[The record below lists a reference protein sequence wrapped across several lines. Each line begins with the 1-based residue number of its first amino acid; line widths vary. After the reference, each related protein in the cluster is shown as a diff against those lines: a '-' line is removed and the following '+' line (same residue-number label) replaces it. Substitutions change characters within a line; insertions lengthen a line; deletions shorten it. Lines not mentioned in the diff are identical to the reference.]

1 VTLGDATTTGTLAI
15 TQNITSARTVTLNAG
30 GGIFALF
37 GETLTL
43 SGQVTGSGGFT
54 VASPG
59 SVFLRNATNNYSGGT
74 TIASGSVIAG
84 AANVFGTGAIAIKAA
99 GLLDLNNNSQ
109 SIPSLSDGGDVHGG
123 AIRNSDAGTAVLTIG
138 SDNSN
143 SAFSGVIEEG
153 ISVTKA
159 GTGTL
164 VLSGAN
170 TYTGGT
176 TIDAGI
182 LQVGVD
188 TVGSHGAIT
197 SSAIGTGA
205 LTLDGGTL
213 QFGGAYTIANDI
225 ALGTSSGTIDA
236 NGYFVQLRG
245 DITGSTGITFADSG
259 AGRSF
264 TVLSGNNTYS
274 GTTTIASGTVDL
286 ASATALSANSDY
298 DVIDGGAAGGAGEL
312 DMNGFSGTIRSL
324 AGNAG
329 GQIYN
334 GGADATLTIA
344 PASGTTTFAG
354 TIADAGAGHALTLVM
369 NGAPGSK
376 EILSG
381 ANTYAGGTTISGGI
395 LGVGSN
401 TALGTGTVTLNSGTL
416 QAEGVYVVA
425 NAIDIDANG
434 GTIDA
439 NDKALYLNGG
449 IGNGTNGNTGTLT
462 FADMS
467 GLNTGV
473 IVLESASTYSGAV
486 VIDSGVA
493 VGEGGGNMLPGGAY
507 TVNGTLY
514 SLGPQTI
521 SSLTGSGRVVGLYGG
536 GPLSVNQASG
546 TSTFSGTLDD
556 DGLNP
561 LSLVKNGAG
570 TLNLSGTNT
579 FTGGTT
585 LNAGTLGALN
595 SSALGTGGVTLNGGT
610 LVYGN
615 TVNIAN
621 AITLAGDAAL
631 EVDGTDSATQS
642 GVIDDNGSAHTL
654 QKLGSG
660 TLTLSGANTYSG
672 TTQLTAGTLEIGNAA
687 ALGSSTLLFDGGT
700 LKAGSGYTIANAIDI
715 DATGGTID
723 ANGHSLYLYG
733 AIGNGTN
740 GNTGTLTFADM
751 SGANTG
757 VIGLESAST
766 YSGAVVIG
774 SGVTV
779 AEGGANMLPGGAYT
793 VNGTL
798 DIIGAQTISGLTGSG
813 SVVGYFGGGLL
824 SVNQASGTST
834 FSGTL
839 DDNGLSPIVLEKS
852 GAGIMN
858 LSGANTFTGG
868 TILDA
873 GTIGALNSAAL
884 GTGGITFNG
893 GTLLYANTVNIANAI
908 TLAGDAALEVDG
920 ADSAIQ
926 SGAIGDAG
934 SARTL
939 QKLGTGTLQLTQ
951 ANTYSGTTKLT
962 AGTLEIGDAGG
973 LGSSTLLFD
982 GGTLK
987 VDGAYTIAN
996 DIDLDANGGT
1006 FDTNGYDTDLT
1017 GTLSSG
1023 STDGALTIAGTGSFK
1038 VSGLNNLSGGAVL
1051 DANAQMEVAGASGMG
1066 AGDVSMNAGSAIH
1079 FTTTSGTF
1087 TNRFL
1092 LDGTASFDVD
1102 SGLTTTLNNAIA
1114 DAPSAG
1120 SPGVLVKTGAG
1131 TLALSGANTYSGGT
1145 ILTDGILRLDA
1156 GTDSNGVSPLGT
1168 GTVTFNGGT
1177 LQAGGD
1183 YTYANSLNE
1192 TGGGT
1197 IDANGHQLSLT
1208 GSIVGSTNLTF
1219 ADSQGG
1225 GAVAV
1230 TGHNFF
1236 NGNVT
1241 IDHATVILT
1250 GINSGTGVGP
1260 LGIGTTTLDGGTLL
1274 SEQSGFID
1282 NQIALG
1288 ADGGTLRATEPNG
1301 FGFGPISD
1309 AVAGAGPLTIGAPGD
1324 TGVVSLSD
1332 GSTYTGG
1339 TIIAGGTL
1347 RALGGTSVLGD
1358 ASGTVEMKSGT
1369 TLDLENATVVANT
1382 LILDDTTPTLE
1393 VSGGTSTI
1401 NGGVQELSGTPGGFT
1416 KTGTGTLVLAGANN
1430 YSGGTSIAAGTLELG
1445 SALSVVSAGTYDV
1458 ASGASLDIDSS
1469 LGSVYI
1475 GALSGAGSLTAFSG
1489 TNLNVG
1495 GVGLNS
1501 DDTTFSG
1508 VINADYLAYDGL
1520 GTLTLSGTGS
1530 NIKQLMVCGCTN
1542 SGGITL
1548 SGGSLTAAI
1557 GVGVSGQTF
1566 TVANGAQLTTP
1577 DFEQGGGTVTIMGAN
1592 TAVDTTNSGAGLIA
1606 IYTTVARTPVFTI
1619 SDGAQ
1624 VAGDT
1629 LLSGL
1634 SGGTVAPQ
1642 ITVTGANT
1650 LLSLTS
1656 GAQLNDGT
1664 SLTVVD
1670 GATLTAPSIDLD
1682 TNATLTI
1689 GAGAAAGTVGDA
1701 STRIQGL
1708 SSGTQLVANFTGNAT
1723 LDAFI
1728 TGALGLNLQ
1737 SGNLTLT
1744 NAQNDYSGGTTIAS
1758 NAVLIL
1764 QDSPAGTGAI
1774 ADAGVLAISNSS
1786 ASTFGYNLSGP
1797 GGLAQI
1803 GDGALTINTAQVY
1816 AGGTVIAPNST
1827 LFLAGA
1833 GDLSHS
1839 SGIEADGTFD
1849 ISGVTASSVGITKLF
1864 GDGDVEIGSKTLVV
1878 AGNGGVFS
1886 GILSDGGDH
1895 GGLTVLGDQVL
1906 NGVISLTG
1914 TTTIGAGATLTVS
1927 GPNALGGSAL
1937 DFKAGSTLKFGGSG
1951 TYTNTM
1957 MFDTGAPVFDVTNQS
1972 VTLSGVL
1979 DGPGDLAV
1987 TGANGTLTLTNTG
2000 NTYAGGTEV
2009 YGNATLNV
2017 GADSELG
2024 AVAALQLGDSSTK
2037 GTLQYG
2043 ASFAL
2048 NNARAITLNAGGSA
2062 IDTNGFDATIA
2073 STIGGAGGLAKL
2085 GTGTLTLTGTNTY
2098 SGATTVTAGVL
2109 QVNGSIASSAV
2120 IVASGGTLSGSG
2132 TVGATSV
2139 AGTIAPNGNTLHV
2152 GGALSLA
2159 NGATTAIAV
2168 TPTTSGQIAATG
2180 SASLDGVLAITQGAG
2195 TYTGGT
2201 SFQLISASSV
2211 MGTFDS
2217 VTGTSFTGLDSS
2229 VVYSATG
2236 VELDL
2241 ATPASSGGSGSG
2253 SGAGSGS
2260 GSGGGGVVTKFLFG
2274 TYGKTAN
2281 QIAAG
2286 KALAA
2291 GDPNGALYVAM
2302 GNAVKADVAGVPA
2315 ALGQLSGDIHA
2326 SVRSA
2331 MIEDGRLAR
2340 DAILDH
2346 MQFAEQGTSVWGTG
2360 LYSNGGIDSDG
2371 NASALHHNSTGF
2383 LAGVDMPLGDGF
2395 RVGIGAGAISNNA
2408 SEPGRMSTASGS
2420 TGHVLAYG
2428 GWSDGTLTLK
2438 LGGDYGWGDMDVTRQ
2453 VAVLPETDKGSR
2465 HQSSAQIFSEAA
2477 YLFQTDAAQI
2487 RPYADLAYI
2496 SVRTGAFTEKGGVSA
2511 LSGGARDDD
2520 ATYATLGVR
2529 FSLAEVKLD
2538 DTRIVPKLGIG
2549 WQHAFDRFSP
2559 EQVLTLQNAA
2569 QDFTVQGVPLKSDAA
2584 VVQAGIGIVL
2594 SPDVVLDVGYDGAF
2608 SAASRD
2614 HGLRGELRWTF

>member
-1 VTLGDATTTGTLAI
+1 LEIANGGAL
-15 TQNITSARTVTLNAG
+15 G
-30 GGIFALF
+30 GGQI
-37 GETLTL
+37 
-43 SGQVTGSGGFT
+43 
-54 VASPG
+54 
-59 SVFLRNATNNYSGGT
+59 
-74 TIASGSVIAG
+74 
-84 AANVFGTGAIAIKAA
+84 VFG
-99 GLLDLNNNSQ
+99 
-109 SIPSLSDGGDVHGG
+109 
-123 AIRNSDAGTAVLTIG
+123 
-138 SDNSN
+138 
-143 SAFSGVIEEG
+143 
-153 ISVTKA
+153 
-159 GTGTL
+159 
-164 VLSGAN
+164 
-170 TYTGGT
+170 
-176 TIDAGI
+176 
-182 LQVGVD
+182 
-188 TVGSHGAIT
+188 
-197 SSAIGTGA
+197 
-205 LTLDGGTL
+205 GGTL
-213 QFGGAYTIANDI
+213 KVDGGYTLGNAIAVNNT
-225 ALGTSSGTIDA
+225 GGTIDA
-236 NGYFVQLRG
+236 NGHTLF
-245 DITGSTGITFADSG
+245 
-259 AGRSF
+259 
-264 TVLSGNNTYS
+264 
-274 GTTTIASGTVDL
+274 
-286 ASATALSANSDY
+286 
-298 DVIDGGAAGGAGEL
+298 
-312 DMNGFSGTIRSL
+312 L
-324 AGNAG
+324 AGA
-329 GQIYN
+329 
-334 GGADATLTIA
+334 
-344 PASGTTTFAG
+344 
-354 TIADAGAGHALTLVM
+354 
-369 NGAPGSK
+369 
-376 EILSG
+376 
-381 ANTYAGGTTISGGI
+381 
-395 LGVGSN
+395 
-401 TALGTGTVTLNSGTL
+401 
-416 QAEGVYVVA
+416 
-425 NAIDIDANG
+425 
-434 GTIDA
+434 
-439 NDKALYLNGG
+439 
-449 IGNGTNGNTGTLT
+449 IGNGTNGNAGTLT
-462 FADMS
+462 FADTS
-467 GLNTGV
+467 GTGLV
-473 IVLESASTYSGAV
+473 VLQGTGSYGGAA
-486 VIDSGVA
+486 VIDSGATVA
-493 VGEGGGNMLPGGAY
+493 ADGANTLPGGAY
-507 TVNGTLY
+507 TVNGTLDIV
-514 SLGPQTI
+514 GAQTI
-521 SSLTGSGRVVGLYGG
+521 SSLAGSGSAVGNFGG
-536 GPLSVNQASG
+536 GTLSVNQASG

-556 DGLNP
+556 NGSNP
-561 LSLVKNGAG
+561 LSLVKAGAG
-570 TLNLSGTNT
+570 TLNLSGANT

-595 SSALGTGGVTLNGGT
+595 SSALGSGAVTLNGGA

-642 GVIDDNGSAHTL
+642 GAIGDNGSAHTL

-660 TLTLSGANTYSG
+660 TLILSN
-672 TTQLTAGTLEIGNAA
+672 
-687 ALGSSTLLFDGGT
+687 
-700 LKAGSGYTIANAIDI
+700 
-715 DATGGTID
+715 
-723 ANGHSLYLYG
+723 
-733 AIGNGTN
+733 
-740 GNTGTLTFADM
+740 
-751 SGANTG
+751 
-757 VIGLESAST
+757 
-766 YSGAVVIG
+766 
-774 SGVTV
+774 
-779 AEGGANMLPGGAYT
+779 
-793 VNGTL
+793 
-798 DIIGAQTISGLTGSG
+798 
-813 SVVGYFGGGLL
+813 
-824 SVNQASGTST
+824 
-834 FSGTL
+834 
-839 DDNGLSPIVLEKS
+839 
-852 GAGIMN
+852 N
-858 LSGANTFTGG
+858 L
-868 TILDA
+868 
-873 GTIGALNSAAL
+873 
-884 GTGGITFNG
+884 
-893 GTLLYANTVNIANAI
+893 
-908 TLAGDAALEVDG
+908 
-920 ADSAIQ
+920 
-926 SGAIGDAG
+926 
-934 SARTL
+934 
-939 QKLGTGTLQLTQ
+939 
-951 ANTYSGTTKLT
+951 YSGTTKLT

-1023 STDGALTIAGTGSFK
+1023 GTDGALTIAGTGSFK

-1092 LDGTASFDVD
+1092 LDGAASFDVD

-1120 SPGVLVKTGAG
+1120 SPGVLEKTGAG

-1208 GSIVGSTNLTF
+1208 GSLIGSTNLTF

-1225 GAVAV
+1225 GAVIV

-1250 GINSGTGVGP
+1250 GNNSGTGIGP
-1260 LGIGTTTLDGGTLL
+1260 LGVGTTTLDGGTLL

-1288 ADGGTLRATEPNG
+1288 ADGGTLRATDPNG

-1309 AVAGAGPLTIGAPGD
+1309 AVAGAGQLTIGAPGD

-1339 TIIAGGTL
+1339 TIIAAGTL

-1369 TLDLENATVVANT
+1369 TLDLENATVIANT

-1416 KTGTGTLVLAGANN
+1416 KTGTGTLTLAGANN

-1445 SALSVVSAGTYDV
+1445 SVLSVVSAGTYDV
-1458 ASGASLDIDSS
+1458 ASGASLDIDGS

-1508 VINADYLAYDGL
+1508 AINADYLAYDGL

-1530 NIKQLMVCGCTN
+1530 DIKQLIVCGCTG

-1577 DFEQGGGTVTIMGAN
+1577 DFEQGGGSVTITGAN

-1606 IYTTVARTPVFTI
+1606 IYTTAGQTPVFTV

-1624 VAGDT
+1624 VTGDT

-1642 ITVTGANT
+1642 ITVTGSNT
-1650 LLSLTS
+1650 LLSLTN

-1664 SLTVVD
+1664 SLTVTG
-1670 GATLTAPSIDLD
+1670 GATFATPSIDLD
-1682 TNATLTI
+1682 TNASLII
-1689 GAGAAAGTVGDA
+1689 GTGATAGTVGDA
-1701 STRIQGL
+1701 NTRIQGL
-1708 SSGTQLVANFTGNAT
+1708 SSGTGIVADFTGNAS
-1723 LDAFI
+1723 LDAFV

-1764 QDSPAGTGAI
+1764 QDSSAGTGAI
-1774 ADAGVLAISNSS
+1774 ANAGVLAIQNST
-1786 ASTFGYNLSGP
+1786 ASTFTYNMSGP

-1803 GDGALTINTAQVY
+1803 GDGALTINTAQAY

-1827 LFLAGA
+1827 LFLTGA

-1849 ISGVTASSVGITKLF
+1849 ISGATASSIGITKLF
-1864 GDGDVEIGSKTLVV
+1864 GDGDVEIGSKTLVI

-1937 DFKAGSTLKFGGSG
+1937 DFKAGSALKFGGSG
-1951 TYTNTM
+1951 TYANPMT
-1957 MFDTGAPVFDVTNQS
+1957 FDTGAPVFDVTNQS

-1979 DGPGDLAV
+1979 GGPGDLAV

-2024 AVAALQLGDSSTK
+2024 AVAALQLGDASTK
-2037 GTLQYG
+2037 GTLRYG

-2048 NNARAITLNAGGSA
+2048 NTARAITLNAGGSA

-2085 GTGTLTLTGTNTY
+2085 GTGTLTLSGTNTY
-2098 SGATTVTAGVL
+2098 SGATTVTAGTL

-2120 IVASGGTLSGSG
+2120 TVASGGTLGGSG

-2139 AGTIAPNGNTLHV
+2139 AGTITPSSNTLHV
-2152 GGALSLA
+2152 SGALTLA

-2180 SASLDGVLAITQGAG
+2180 SAALDGVLAITQGAG
-2195 TYTGGT
+2195 TYTGGS

-2211 MGTFDS
+2211 TGTFDS
-2217 VTGTSFTGLDSS
+2217 VTGASFAGLDSS

-2241 ATPASSGGSGSG
+2241 ATPASSGSSGSG

-2260 GSGGGGVVTKFLFG
+2260 GSGGGSGGGDVVTKFLFD

-2286 KALAA
+2286 KALTA
-2291 GDPNGALYVAM
+2291 GDANGALYVAM
-2302 GNAVKADVAGVPA
+2302 GNIVKADVGGVPGT
-2315 ALGQLSGDIHA
+2315 LGQLSGDIHA
-2326 SVRSA
+2326 SIRSA
-2331 MIEDGRLAR
+2331 MIEDGRFVR
-2340 DAILDH
+2340 DTILDH
-2346 MQFAEQGTSVWGTG
+2346 VQFAEQGTSVWGAG
-2360 LYSNGGIDSDG
+2360 FYSKGGIDSDG
-2371 NASALHHNSTGF
+2371 NASTLHHNSTGF
-2383 LAGVDMPLGDGF
+2383 LAGVDMPFGDAF
-2395 RVGIGAGAISNNA
+2395 RAGIGAGVISSNA
-2408 SEPGRMSTASGS
+2408 SEPGRASTVSGS
-2420 TGHVLAYG
+2420 SGHVLAYA

-2438 LGGDYGWGDMDVTRQ
+2438 LGGDYGWGDMDVTRH
-2453 VAVLPETDKGSR
+2453 VAALSETDKGNQ
-2465 HQSSAQIFSEAA
+2465 HQSSAQVFGEAA
-2477 YLFQTDAAQI
+2477 YLLQTDAAQI
-2487 RPYADLAYI
+2487 QPYADIAHI
-2496 SVRTGAFTEKGGVSA
+2496 SARTGAFTEKGGVSA
-2511 LSGGARDDD
+2511 LSGGAHGDD

-2529 FSLAEVKLD
+2529 FSLADVKLA

-2549 WQHAFDRFSP
+2549 WQHAFDRFTP
-2559 EQVLTLQNAA
+2559 EQALTLQNAA
-2569 QDFTVQGVPLKSDAA
+2569 QAFTVQGVPLKSDSA
-2584 VVQAGIGIVL
+2584 VVQAGIGVVL
-2594 SPDVVLDVGYDGAF
+2594 SPDVLLDVGYDGAF
-2608 SAASRD
+2608 SGTSRE
-2614 HGLRGELRWTF
+2614 HGIRGELRWTF